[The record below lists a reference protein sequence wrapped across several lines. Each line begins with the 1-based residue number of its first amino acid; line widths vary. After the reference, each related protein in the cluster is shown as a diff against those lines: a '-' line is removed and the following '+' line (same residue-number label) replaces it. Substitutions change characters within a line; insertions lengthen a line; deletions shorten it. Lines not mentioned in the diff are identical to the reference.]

1 MRNTV
6 DNLAKLKEINDTLLV
21 VGLVEGRVLTFP
33 YSKGSQEIVQKDMQ
47 GNKALNRLE
56 RVNDIKVNNIDA
68 SMSLFSKLWISAE

>member
-33 YSKGSQEIVQKDMQ
+33 YSKGSQEIV
-47 GNKALNRLE
+47 
-56 RVNDIKVNNIDA
+56 
-68 SMSLFSKLWISAE
+68 